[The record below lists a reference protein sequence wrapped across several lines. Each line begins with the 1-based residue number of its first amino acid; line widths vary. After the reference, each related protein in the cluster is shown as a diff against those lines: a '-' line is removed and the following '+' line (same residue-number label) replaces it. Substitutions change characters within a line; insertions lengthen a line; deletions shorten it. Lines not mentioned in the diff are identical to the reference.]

1 MGLGY
6 NVSYNGFAVC
16 KVLKTG
22 GRKIGNS
29 RNFGGQP
36 EGILGRFAS
45 PCGLREGL
53 RQSGRNLIC
62 FLKGKSKSNDGWW
75 REYQIWLAEERDFG
89 AVRFALRAARKPSAG
104 WRKSDLFF

>member
-45 PCGLREGL
+45 PCGLRESL
-53 RQSGRNLIC
+53 RQSGGNLIC
-62 FLKGKSKSNDGWW
+62 FFERPKAKARPRRTTADASA
-75 REYQIWLAEERDFG
+75 LACRG
-89 AVRFALRAARKPSAG
+89 AAILARFAAVASATCAKAFG
-104 WRKSDLFF
+104 REEEI